1 MFQTTD
7 QKYDYI
13 LNGLNKLICR
23 VYQCVRHEFKFS
35 YGAFSRL
42 AQISDS
48 SPCFQDQ
55 EEGVLLQTNVNP
67 P

>member
-1 MFQTTD
+1 MFQTTS
-7 QKYDYI
+7 QKYGYI

-23 VYQCVRHEFKFS
+23 GHQCVRHEYKFS
-35 YGAFSRL
+35 YGGSRL